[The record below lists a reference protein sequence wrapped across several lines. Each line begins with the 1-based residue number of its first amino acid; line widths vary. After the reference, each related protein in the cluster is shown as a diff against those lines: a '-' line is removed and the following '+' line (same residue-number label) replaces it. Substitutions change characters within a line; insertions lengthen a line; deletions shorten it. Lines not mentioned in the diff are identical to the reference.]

1 MDYAL
6 AFVGSPFTVGTVE
19 EKRVCPTLRLPPQWS
34 QVRWSQ
40 RLLSSVPL
48 STMLTV
54 MATALWCVWVAHCS
68 HAPEPTQ
75 VASAERRHRRLNV
88 SICEKV
94 MGQSCADYPHHF
106 WLLNDFSCIGQSW
119 LKVVELDQIRHSCD
133 KTLQIIPTHSTFREH
148 QFQQNCILF
157 VHQIECFTS
166 KEQDSY
172 FIYLY
177 QQMF

>member
-1 MDYAL
+1 MCLAILLVLLISLFKPLCFSCLVSVTFALRTRGALEQFMDYAL

-19 EKRVCPTLRLPPQWS
+19 EKRVCPTLRLQPQWS

-106 WLLNDFSCIGQSW
+106 WLL
-119 LKVVELDQIRHSCD
+119 
-133 KTLQIIPTHSTFREH
+133 
-148 QFQQNCILF
+148 
-157 VHQIECFTS
+157 
-166 KEQDSY
+166 
-172 FIYLY
+172 
-177 QQMF
+177 